1 MFAKYIDQKTNEGY
15 AAIHFASYKGNLVI
29 FFRFSFEIFNF
40 FKENFD
46 HLRKFRGN
54 P

>member
-1 MFAKYIDQKTNEGY
+1 MFTKYIDQKTNEGY

-29 FFRFSFEIFNF
+29 FFPFCLLKSLI
-40 FKENFD
+40 FKENIE
-46 HLRKFRGN
+46 HLRKFRSK